1 MCLPT
6 SLHDLKLSNETPQV
20 MHLNNPNETPES
32 PKFQLRMNVSW
43 PVFAGLFVLL
53 LSMLSTHT
61 IISALPE
68 LTQWLIM
75 NPLQSLVAEM
85 NLPLCWV

>member
-20 MHLNNPNETPES
+20 MHLNNPDETPES
-32 PKFQLRMNVSW
+32 PEFQLWMNVSW

-53 LSMLSTHT
+53 LNMLSTHHYFC
-61 IISALPE
+61 A
-68 LTQWLIM
+68 
-75 NPLQSLVAEM
+75 A
-85 NLPLCWV
+85 